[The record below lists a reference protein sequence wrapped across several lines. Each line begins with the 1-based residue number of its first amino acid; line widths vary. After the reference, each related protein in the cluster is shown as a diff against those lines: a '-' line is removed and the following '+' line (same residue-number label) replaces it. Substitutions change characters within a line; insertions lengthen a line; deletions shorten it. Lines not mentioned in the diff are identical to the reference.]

1 MSACRITKIA
11 IFSIVLAASAF
22 LFTPPIQGQIN
33 SAPNIESIQDFA
45 GHLDALSA
53 RKFLETHP
61 STIVLD
67 VRTEDEIKS
76 GFIVA
81 AHFRDFKSPHFKRR
95 IKNLDPSKTYLVHC
109 DDGDRSLLTFAIMK
123 NFGFKHVYHMDG
135 GLNAWKATGLPVSIP
150 Y

>member
-1 MSACRITKIA
+1 MPAYGITKTAVFGTI
-11 IFSIVLAASAF
+11 LAASAF

-33 SAPNIESIQDFA
+33 PSPNIESIQDSA
-45 GHLDALSA
+45 AYLDALSA
-53 RKFLETHP
+53 RKFLEAHP

-67 VRTEDEIKS
+67 VRTEDEVKS

-81 AHFRDFKSPHFKRR
+81 AHVLNFKSPHFKLRV
-95 IKNLDPSKTYLVHC
+95 KNLDPSKTYLVHC
-109 DDGDRSLLTFAIMK
+109 NDGDRSLLTFAMMK
-123 NFGFKHVYHMDG
+123 NLGFKHVYHMDG